1 MSPQLKALETEIL
14 AALRC
19 GMDRHWRL
27 AKDLLVVKPEYLL
40 TAFVAD
46 HLSGVLD
53 VNTSIRLE
61 WPTSKI
67 IQDVWL
73 SSVGWNRYAFKY
85 TKWKGRNGKVDIYI
99 SQNPPLKCVVIELKN
114 LDPTVAEIR
123 KDVQRLCD
131 LLAIQA
137 STSPLEA
144 GYLAFP
150 TRTDWTSGL
159 LEEVRA
165 SVTGDV
171 HLTPFSEYQAT
182 GEEPEEGLHAY
193 FSNVARFTRL
203 APQTASQHA
212 VQPTASREMMITAAA
227 DGWR

>member
-1 MSPQLKALETEIL
+1 MPPELNALETEIL
-14 AALRC
+14 AAIRC

-46 HLSGVLD
+46 HLSDVLD

-61 WPTSKI
+61 RPTARI

-73 SSVGWNRYAFKY
+73 SSVGWNRFFREY

-99 SQNPPLKCVVIELKN
+99 SQDPPLRCVAIELKN
-114 LDPTVAEIR
+114 LDPTVVEIR
-123 KDVQRLCD
+123 KDVKRLCD

-150 TRTDWTSGL
+150 TSTDWTSGL
-159 LEEVRA
+159 LKEISA

-171 HLTPFSEYQAT
+171 HLTPLSEYQVT
-182 GEEPEEGLHAY
+182 GEDPEDGLPAY

-203 APQTASQHA
+203 AL
-212 VQPTASREMMITAAA
+212 PTAA
-227 DGWR
+227 